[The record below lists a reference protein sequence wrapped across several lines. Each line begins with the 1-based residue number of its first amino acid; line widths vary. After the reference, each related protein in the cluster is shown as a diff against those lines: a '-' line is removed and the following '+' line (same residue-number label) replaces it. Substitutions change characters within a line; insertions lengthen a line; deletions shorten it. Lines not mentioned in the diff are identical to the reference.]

1 MRNFSSVF
9 FTNPRLEMSAP
20 TSSATP
26 ATAPSQTPSITLP
39 GATTLL
45 QASKLAIQQDKPILL
60 DYFVDSATNKAFV
73 GEDTETK
80 QKMLVKSAEEFTS
93 QIQKTYKV
101 GEDYIIMTENSIYII
116 SGLVEKRRIQASSLR
131 ND

>member
-1 MRNFSSVF
+1 
-9 FTNPRLEMSAP
+9 MSAP
-20 TSSATP
+20 TSSNA
-26 ATAPSQTPSITLP
+26 ANAQAQAQAPSIHLP
-39 GATTLL
+39 GAQTLL

-60 DYFVDSATNKAFV
+60 DYFVDSATGKAFV

-80 QKMLVKSAEEFTS
+80 QKMLVKSVEEFTS

-101 GEDYIIMTENSIYII
+101 VDDYIIMTENSIYII

-131 ND
+131 EE